1 MKTKYKELKPHEI
14 EDTNVGRIELVSYPW
29 AEDGKI
35 FINAHTTPGD
45 PTTMKTFRITATIDL
60 KTLDAMKSGQ
70 FEPEQAQASYIFEE
84 QS

>member
-1 MKTKYKELKPHEI
+1 
-14 EDTNVGRIELVSYPW
+14 
-29 AEDGKI
+29 
-35 FINAHTTPGD
+35 
-45 PTTMKTFRITATIDL
+45 MKTFRITATIDL